1 MGTNENTEIKCFRCF
16 GETVGVEAS
25 LYAHPS
31 MPSAILC
38 RFCRLRQ
45 NIDYAVRSR
54 TKLHKNKKRQKTE
67 SSLPFFGGDKR
78 DRTADLL
85 NAIQAL
91 SRYRQKHT
99 PFSPLQAK
107 KTLRSQNG
115 TAIIHTDIFCI
126 ISKCIKAKNFLLLKA
141 CKISVFSHRL

>member
-1 MGTNENTEIKCFRCF
+1 MLPVFWGDCRCGSFASF
-16 GETVGVEAS
+16 GCSRSPPLFYVGFAACGKTS
-25 LYAHPS
+25 T
-31 MPSAILC
+31 M
-38 RFCRLRQ
+38 RFAPAQ
-45 NIDYAVRSR
+45 NY
-54 TKLHKNKKRQKTE
+54 TKRKKTE
-67 SSLPFFGGDKR
+67 NRKFSVFFGGDKR

-99 PFSPLQAK
+99 PCSPLQAK